1 VSRKFESRGVA
12 FVGINVQWDK
22 EPDAL
27 RFVETYRLPYVLA
40 RDAGGAVGKTYGV
53 DGTPTTYVIDRA
65 GRVSASHVGSLDFGQ
80 LSRLLE
86 AALGRA

>member
-1 VSRKFESRGVA
+1 MFRRFESRGVA
-12 FVGINVQWDK
+12 FVGINVQGDK

-27 RFVETYRLPYVLA
+27 RFLETYRLPYLVA

-65 GRVSASHVGSLDFGQ
+65 GRVAASYVGSLELEQ
-80 LSRLLE
+80 LNRLLE